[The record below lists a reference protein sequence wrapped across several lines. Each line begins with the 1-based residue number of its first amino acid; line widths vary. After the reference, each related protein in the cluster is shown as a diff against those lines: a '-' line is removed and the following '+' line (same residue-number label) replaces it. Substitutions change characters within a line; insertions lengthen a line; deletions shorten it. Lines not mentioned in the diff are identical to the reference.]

1 MTKSRRNNRCIGPT
15 ATADADLAGHPPA
28 QDHGE
33 ALGAI
38 MVGGTTCQF
47 RVWAPNLAP
56 IHVRLP
62 GANRVVPMQETERG
76 YHEVKVEG
84 INPGD
89 LYFYQLN
96 PQTERA
102 DPASRFQPEG
112 VHGPSQ
118 VVDRKFRWDEKGWS
132 GLPLQDYIIYELHV
146 GTFTP
151 TGTFAAIIAYL
162 EYLIQ
167 LGITAIELMPVAQFP
182 GGRNWGYDGVFPFAV
197 QNSYGGP
204 QGLKQLI
211 NVCHQRGL
219 AVILDVV
226 YNHLGPEGN
235 YFADFG
241 PYFTDRY
248 RTPWGPALN
257 FDASYSDEVRNYF
270 IQNALYWITEFHIDA
285 LRLDAV
291 HAILDHAPISF
302 LEDLRGEVC
311 RAAERLNRQIF
322 LIAESADNNARL
334 VLPREQ
340 GGYGLDALWNDD
352 FHHCLHVL
360 LTGECSGYYEDYGG
374 FSQFIKAYR
383 DGFAF
388 CGEYSRFRRRRHG
401 SPSNDIPSERF
412 VVFSQNHDQVGNRRL
427 GDRLS
432 QAVTFEDLK
441 LAAGLVILS
450 PFIPLLFMGE
460 EYGETSPFPY
470 FVSHSDADLIEA
482 VRRGRALE
490 FSSFQWQSEVPNPQD
505 GKNFLRAKL
514 DHEMRNA
521 GEHMVLLKY
530 YRQLI
535 SLRKTIPTLGAS
547 AKNEVEVIGF
557 DRDRALAVH
566 RRRAED
572 RTLLVANLS
581 DEATTVSVSLLSG
594 RWRKAVD
601 SADQTWRGAGGLSP
615 QEFDTNGENS
625 FALAA
630 RSCALFVRDRDE
642 PGTTESRSRES

>member
-1 MTKSRRNNRCIGPT
+1 MTKSRRNQGCT
-15 ATADADLAGHPPA
+15 SVAATTVGTLIESTPA
-28 QDHGE
+28 QDQRE
-33 ALGAI
+33 PLGAI
-38 MVGGTTCQF
+38 VGEGSICRF

-56 IHVRLP
+56 LNVRLL
-62 GANRVVPMQETERG
+62 GKDRIVPMQETERG

-84 INPGD
+84 VSAGD
-89 LYFYQLN
+89 RYLYQLK

-118 VVDRKFRWDEKGWS
+118 VVDSRFRWDEKGWS
-132 GLPLQDYIIYELHV
+132 GLPFKDYIIYELHV

-151 TGTFAAIIAYL
+151 TGTFASVVAYL

-167 LGITAIELMPVAQFP
+167 LGVTAIELMPVAQFP

-211 NVCHQRGL
+211 NICHQRGL
-219 AVILDVV
+219 AVVLDVV

-235 YFADFG
+235 YLADFG

-257 FDASYSDEVRNYF
+257 FDGPFSDEVRNYF
-270 IQNALYWITEFHIDA
+270 IQNALYWVSEFHIDA

-291 HAILDHAPISF
+291 HAIIDHAPITF
-302 LEDLRGEVC
+302 LEDLRSEVD
-311 RAAERLNRQIF
+311 RAAERLKRQIF

-334 VLPREQ
+334 VLPRER
-340 GGYGLDALWNDD
+340 GGYGIDAQWNDD
-352 FHHCLHVL
+352 FHHCLRAL
-360 LTGECSGYYEDYGG
+360 LTGEGGGYYADYGG
-374 FSQFIKAYR
+374 FAQFVKAYR
-383 DGFAF
+383 DGFAYS
-388 CGEYSRFRRRRHG
+388 GEYSRVRRRRHG
-401 SPSNDIPSERF
+401 SPSSEIPAERF
-412 VVFSQNHDQVGNRRL
+412 IVFAQNHDQVGNCIL

-432 QAVTFEDLK
+432 QTLAFEDLK
-441 LAAGLVILS
+441 LVAGLVMLS
-450 PFIPLLFMGE
+450 PFIPMLFMGE

-470 FVSHSDADLIEA
+470 FVSHSDSALIEA
-482 VRRGRALE
+482 VRRGRESE
-490 FSSFQWQSEVPNPQD
+490 FASFQWQGEVPNPQE

-514 DHEMRNA
+514 DHELRNA

-535 SLRKTIPTLGAS
+535 ALRKTIPTLGTA
-547 AKNEVEVIGF
+547 AKSELDVIDF
-557 DRDRALAVH
+557 ESHRVLAVH
-566 RRRAED
+566 RWRADE
-572 RTLLVANLS
+572 RTLFTANLG
-581 DEATTVSVSLLSG
+581 EAAATVTVSLLRG
-594 RWRKAVD
+594 HWRKVVD
-601 SADQTWRGAGGLSP
+601 SADQTWRGAGSLSP
-615 QEFDTNGENS
+615 REFDAMEENS

-630 RSCALFVRDRDE
+630 KSCALFVRDKDE
-642 PGTTESRSRES
+642 RGPV